1 MYFLYFNKRIVN
13 TYINTCKKCII
24 MVNLILVIYWNIN
37 NLASSNNYLPRYCV
51 ARRGMYFWLT
61 LKSQLHTQLLL
72 KQNLSKYFNYGS
84 VLENELNYIHSMFV
98 AEETINENNLPLDTI
113 WKKNMIF
120 LNDKLNYL
128 FMYFFVLKNPISLY
142 SNFEEFHRTNFFVIM
157 LHNCRLKIISKWIE
171 CVYKINWL
179 QRKTDYCDQIQSD
192 S

>member
-113 WKKNMIF
+113 WKKIWFSWMTNWII
-120 LNDKLNYL
+120 YL
-128 FMYFFVLKNPISLY
+128 CTFFVLKNPISLY
-142 SNFEEFHRTNFFVIM
+142 SNFEEFHRTNFFCYNVA
-157 LHNCRLKIISKWIE
+157 
-171 CVYKINWL
+171 
-179 QRKTDYCDQIQSD
+179 
-192 S
+192 